1 MSSRGSIQ
9 LREMRSTEATTTT
22 GEKEEEEDES
32 SLPKG
37 QKKKS
42 NVYTVRVWPHLR
54 PDFKGLSCK
63 LAA

>member
-1 MSSRGSIQ
+1 
-9 LREMRSTEATTTT
+9 MRSTEATTTT
-22 GEKEEEEDES
+22 GDKEEEEDES

-37 QKKKS
+37 QKKS